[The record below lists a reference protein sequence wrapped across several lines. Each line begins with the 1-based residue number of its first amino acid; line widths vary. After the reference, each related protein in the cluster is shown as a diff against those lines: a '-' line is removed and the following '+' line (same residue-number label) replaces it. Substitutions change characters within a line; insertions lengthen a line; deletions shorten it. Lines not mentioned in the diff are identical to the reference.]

1 MSDITA
7 IFGILLTL
15 GIAFPGML
23 TTWWTLFPDAVE
35 RARLRLEET
44 PWSTLWMG
52 IGAALLSALPILVL
66 VALPFGPAKF
76 LGFSLLAVLL
86 AVAGIGAAGLAARM
100 GVVLAQRSAG
110 LSQAGAFVRGAIAL
124 ELAAVFPVIGWML
137 VIPLALLVS
146 LGATTFALL
155 KWVPRANKE
164 IPTTIPAASQG

>member
-1 MSDITA
+1 MSDISA

-23 TTWWTLFPDAVE
+23 TTWWTLFPDVVE
-35 RARLRLEET
+35 RASQRLEET

-52 IGAALLSALPILVL
+52 IGAALLSAVPVLVL

-76 LGFSLLAVLL
+76 LGYSLLAVLL

-100 GVVLAQRSAG
+100 GGVLAQRSTN
-110 LSQAGAFVRGAIAL
+110 LSPAGAFVRGAIAL
-124 ELAAVFPVIGWML
+124 ELAAVFPVIGWMV
-137 VIPLALLVS
+137 VIPLAVLVS
-146 LGATTFALL
+146 LGATAFALL

-164 IPTTIPAASQG
+164 TATTVPAASQV